1 MKSLAFR
8 MLRLYPPAWRA
19 RYGEELAALLEMSV
33 CSPFVLLDV
42 LRGAFDAHLHPELV
56 AEKGPYHMP
65 TRLRASEIAVFAAFI
80 LFVVAGI
87 GFQKSG
93 EDIMK
98 VDASNAAINIP
109 YLLVEGGAVVA
120 LLAVLAGGLPIAFAA
135 LRDALAHRRRGI
147 LALFCVPIVSF
158 AALVVY
164 SFVALQVRPV
174 SDGLQLASQVGQD
187 TGHHLFIGL
196 IALFL
201 LGAVASTWAVA
212 AAIRR
217 AEVSA
222 GLFRFALLPAAVAT
236 LAMALML
243 AAVVAWGLAL
253 RAADPAAFNG
263 HDGILATST
272 LLTWIGHI
280 VLMGVATLVAAVA
293 LLRALRSGAGTPT
306 ARAA

>member
-8 MLRLYPPAWRA
+8 LLRLYPPAWRA
-19 RYGEELAALLEMSV
+19 RYGEELAALLLDMSA
-33 CSPFVLLDV
+33 CSPFDLLDL

-56 AEKGPYHMP
+56 ATKGPHTMP

-80 LFVVAGI
+80 LFVVAGL
-87 GFQKSG
+87 GFQKSS
-93 EDIMK
+93 EEIMK
-98 VDASNAAINIP
+98 ADASNAAINIP

-120 LLAVLAGGLPIAFAA
+120 LLAVLAGGLPIAYAA
-135 LRDALAHRRRGI
+135 LRYALANRRRDI
-147 LALFCVPIVSF
+147 LALFCVPVVSF
-158 AALVVY
+158 AALVAY
-164 SFVALQVRPV
+164 AFVALQVAN
-174 SDGLQLASQVGQD
+174 GASQS

-196 IALFL
+196 IAVFL

-217 AEVSA
+217 AEVSP

-263 HDGILATST
+263 NDGILATST

-280 VLMGVATLVAAVA
+280 VLMAAATLVAAVA
-293 LLRALRSGAGTPT
+293 VLRALRSGAPT